1 MKKNVTLYI
10 CQIVSGWMKDHMQVS
25 DYDASQHDDNVV
37 LLGTQVVEIDIP
49 EVDINQIMIQKLQ
62 GQIQVVRAKSEA
74 EVTRIQ
80 GRIQEMMAIGQDC
93 PQ

>member
-1 MKKNVTLYI
+1 MKQNVTLYI
-10 CQIVSGWMKDHMQVS
+10 HTYINGFLKGDIRIYDFDAAANNDDAVIIGTAQVE
-25 DYDASQHDDNVV
+25 
-37 LLGTQVVEIDIP
+37 LDIP

-80 GRIQEMMAIGQDC
+80 GRIQEMLAIGQDS